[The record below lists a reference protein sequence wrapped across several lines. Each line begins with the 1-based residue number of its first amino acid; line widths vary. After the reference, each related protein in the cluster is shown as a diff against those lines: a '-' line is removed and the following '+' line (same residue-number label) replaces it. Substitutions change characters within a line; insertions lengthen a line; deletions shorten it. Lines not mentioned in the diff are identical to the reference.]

1 MGPKSTDTGN
11 NGVIREV
18 STQEMMFKLS
28 SKEVN
33 TRKDRIKV
41 LRAAI
46 GMVQH
51 VLETEM
57 TTKTKWR
64 WNTGY
69 KEKSAESR

>member
-1 MGPKSTDTGN
+1 MGLKNTETGN

-18 STQEMMFKLS
+18 STQEMMFKLL

-33 TRKDRIKV
+33 MRKDRIKV

-57 TTKTKWR
+57 SAKTK
-64 WNTGY
+64 
-69 KEKSAESR
+69 

>member
-11 NGVIREV
+11 NGVIREI

-33 TRKDRIKV
+33 MRKDSVKV

-57 TTKTKWR
+57 TTKTK
-64 WNTGY
+64 
-69 KEKSAESR
+69 

>member
-11 NGVIREV
+11 NGVIREI

-33 TRKDRIKV
+33 MRKDRIKV

-57 TTKTKWR
+57 TTKTK
-64 WNTGY
+64 
-69 KEKSAESR
+69 